1 MKLRLTKPLPQPE
14 YGRVIPAGVV
24 INAPP
29 ALSARLLRQG
39 IGQPV
44 QDGEAPGSAVATPEK
59 ENPEKPD
66 TKEGEAECPISTPGP
81 VRRPK
86 KKQP

>member
-44 QDGEAPGSAVATPEK
+44 PDGEAPGSAVATPEIANRK
-59 ENPEKPD
+59 KR
-66 TKEGEAECPISTPGP
+66 PG
-81 VRRPK
+81 K
-86 KKQP
+86 KVKRDA

>member
-44 QDGEAPGSAVATPEK
+44 QGGEAPGSAVATPEIATQK
-59 ENPEKPD
+59 NR
-66 TKEGEAECPISTPGP
+66 PG
-81 VRRPK
+81 K
-86 KKQP
+86 KVKRDA